1 MVNITNLII
10 SKLVRNNKALE
21 NNLDGVSYVMNKFMI
36 QALGSDIFDENSFE
50 LVTVK
55 DSSLKNGITINF
67 DSGEKIE
74 VSVDN
79 TNDIHIEFSLDG
91 EYIYSDFFFYKSGF
105 NGSLEYISNGIVNED
120 IYWVSKGLFR
130 KIKKE
135 NRNKVYSVSAKSIGF
150 YRSDRSSYELRQD
163 YPIVHYNSL
172 FDKVY
177 DFFDSQVSVRE
188 TQFGPSDNTYNDLDN
203 LLDIK
208 LEKEKARARIRVP
221 KK

>member
-1 MVNITNLII
+1 MVNITYSII

-21 NNLDGVSYVMNKFMI
+21 NNLNGVSYVMNKFMT
-36 QALGSDIFDENSFE
+36 QALGSDTFDENSFE

-67 DSGEKIE
+67 DSGENIE

-91 EYIYSDFFFYKSGF
+91 EYIYSDFIFYKSGF
-105 NGSLEYISNGIVNED
+105 NGSLEYTSNGIDNED
-120 IYWVSKGLFR
+120 IYQVTKGLFK

-135 NRNKVYSVSAKSIGF
+135 NGNIVYSVSAKSIGF

-163 YPIVHYNSL
+163 YPIVHYNGL

-188 TQFGPSDNTYNDLDN
+188 TQFGPSDNTYYDLDN
-203 LLDIK
+203 LLDIR

>member
-1 MVNITNLII
+1 MVNITYSII

-21 NNLDGVSYVMNKFMI
+21 NNLNGVSYVMNKFMT
-36 QALGSDIFDENSFE
+36 QALGSDTFDENSFE

-55 DSSLKNGITINF
+55 DSSLKNEITINF
-67 DSGEKIE
+67 DSGEIIE

-91 EYIYSDFFFYKSGF
+91 EYIYSDFIFYKSGF
-105 NGSLEYISNGIVNED
+105 NGSLEYTSNGIDNED
-120 IYWVSKGLFR
+120 IYHVSKGLFK

-135 NRNKVYSVSAKSIGF
+135 NGNKVYSVSAKSIGF

-163 YPIVHYNSL
+163 YPIVHYNGV

>member
-21 NNLDGVSYVMNKFMI
+21 DNLDGVSYVMNKFMT

-67 DSGEKIE
+67 DSGEIIE

-163 YPIVHYNSL
+163 YPIVHYNGL